1 MIFLKM
7 CVCVCGGIKP
17 MNYDASVNIDTEMTN
32 PVHTKYAVARFFY
45 TNKMPGKCRSVFY
58 H

>member
-1 MIFLKM
+1 
-7 CVCVCGGIKP
+7 
-17 MNYDASVNIDTEMTN
+17 MNYDASVNIDTEITN
-32 PVHTKYAVARFFY
+32 PVPTKYAVARFFY